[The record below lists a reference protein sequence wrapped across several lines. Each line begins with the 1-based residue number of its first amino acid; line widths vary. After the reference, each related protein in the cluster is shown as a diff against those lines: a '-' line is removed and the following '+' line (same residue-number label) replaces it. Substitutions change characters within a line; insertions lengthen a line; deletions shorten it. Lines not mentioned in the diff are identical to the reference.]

1 MPDTSAQ
8 YVLKRGETVISYT
21 PGGGGYGPP
30 LERDP
35 ERVQKDVTEGWITR
49 ARAHDVYG
57 VIIDSSGSVDAD
69 ATAARRADMA
79 G

>member
-1 MPDTSAQ
+1 
-8 YVLKRGETVISYT
+8 VISYT

-49 ARAHDVYG
+49 ERARDAYG
-57 VIIDSSGSVDAD
+57 VIFDASGSVDAE
-69 ATAARRADMA
+69 ATAARRTEMA